1 MIKLSSV
8 ESPED
13 VMKVEG
19 LSRPIEQ
26 HHSRHMVVSI
36 EVYEG
41 ILNDPLQRSYAKL
54 DSIQTKES
62 DSTLDWHSDHE
73 ELCVEGD
80 LDPAYVLAHEFLTII
95 PIINLSCI
103 FLVVH
108 VQEEFF
114 AVDYH

>member
-1 MIKLSSV
+1 
-8 ESPED
+8 
-13 VMKVEG
+13 MKVEG
-19 LSRPIEQ
+19 LSGAIEQ

-62 DSTLDWHSDHE
+62 DCTLDWHSDHE
-73 ELCVEGD
+73 ELCVKGD

-95 PIINLSCI
+95 PIIDLSCI
-103 FLVVH
+103 LLVVH

-114 AVDYH
+114 AVDYHQVAILVF